1 MHITSDDRLSILT
14 LFKAQFR
21 IIVAIMLRDIQTRF
35 FGHALGFLIAIAWP
49 LVHIL
54 ILIVLFSLFGRGA
67 PYGESMT
74 VFFATGLVP
83 FMTFSYMS
91 RFTMLSLIF
100 NKPLLV
106 FPAIKV
112 LDILLARTL
121 LELLGSC
128 CMVIVLLVIF
138 LFFGIDFMPMDV
150 VEAAFALGAAMLLGA
165 GFGIVNGILAM
176 AIPTWATGYSLVIV
190 GLYII
195 SGIAFV
201 PDAMPETIRYFLS
214 FNPSLQ
220 TVEWMRS
227 AYYPGYSTILDKE
240 YTIAV
245 GAVTIFFGLLI
256 ERLVRG
262 HLLVSRA

>member
-1 MHITSDDRLSILT
+1 MHTIPDAPVSTLSL
-14 LFKAQFR
+14 LRAQFHV
-21 IIVAIMLRDIQTRF
+21 IVAIMLRDIRTRF
-35 FGHALGFLIAIAWP
+35 FGHGVGFLVAIAWP

-54 ILIVLFSLFGRGA
+54 ILIGMFTLFGRGA

-91 RFTMLSLIF
+91 RFTMLSLIL
-100 NKPLLV
+100 NRPLLV

-121 LELLGSC
+121 LEILGSC
-128 CMVIVLLVIF
+128 CTVIVLLIIF
-138 LFFGIDFMPMDV
+138 WFLGIDFMPMDTV
-150 VEAAFALGAAMLLGA
+150 QAAFALGAAMLLGA
-165 GFGIVNGILAM
+165 GFGILNGIIGM
-176 AIPTWATGYSLVIV
+176 AFPTWATGYALVIV
-190 GLYII
+190 FLYII

-201 PDAMPETIRYFLS
+201 PDAFPETVRYLLS

-227 AYYPGYSTILDKE
+227 AYYEGYSSILDKG
-240 YTIAV
+240 YAV
-245 GAVTIFFGLLI
+245 GFGVVTIFLGLLI
-256 ERLVRG
+256 ERFVRG
-262 HLLVSRA
+262 HLLISR